1 MSTGI
6 PIDFAASKLV
16 LATNNKG
23 KLAEFQRLFA
33 DAQLPV
39 AVLPQAEFAIPDA
52 IEDGLSFVENALIKA
67 RHASRLSGLPALAD
81 DSGLCVRALGGD
93 PGLYSARW
101 AGPEKDYGQAFKRIQ
116 EGLGDNADR
125 TAHFICALS
134 LAWTDGHVETF
145 EGRIEGEI
153 TTYPRGV
160 NGFGY
165 DPLFIPEGYDKTFAE
180 MDHLTKY
187 QMSHRAR
194 ALEHFIT
201 RSLAA

>member
-1 MSTGI
+1 MDLCRKFREPKLLIATANAGKVKEIRDLVKPFGI
-6 PIDFAASKLV
+6 DLISVIDLDIPEPEEVGETFAEISKMKALYYARAS
-16 LATNNKG
+16 N
-23 KLAEFQRLFA
+23 
-33 DAQLPV
+33 
-39 AVLPQAEFAIPDA
+39 
-52 IEDGLSFVENALIKA
+52 
-67 RHASRLSGLPALAD
+67 LPALAD
-81 DSGLCVRALGGD
+81 DSGLCVKALGGD

-101 AGPEKDYGQAFKRIQ
+101 AGPEKDYAKAFKRIQ
-116 EGLGDNADR
+116 DGLGDNADR
-125 TAHFICALS
+125 TAHFVCALS

-165 DPLFIPEGYDKTFAE
+165 DPLFIPEGYDQTFAE
-180 MDHLTKY
+180 MDHATKY

-201 RSLAA
+201 RSLVE